1 MTADLPRVD
10 SAAWQAGTWPGSSRS
25 SSTAATL
32 LSWRASGPQSST
44 TSNLDVVTDDR
55 GAEVRRLVGLGA
67 SIRQQ
72 FEMHTWM
79 RDPEGN
85 DFCVVDV

>member
-1 MTADLPRVD
+1 MTADPPRVD
-10 SAAWQAGTWPGSSRS
+10 SAARQAGTWPGSSRS
-25 SSTAATL
+25 SSTAATR

-44 TSNLDVVTDDR
+44 TSNLGVTGDR
-55 GAEVRRLVGLGA
+55 GAEVRRLVGVGA